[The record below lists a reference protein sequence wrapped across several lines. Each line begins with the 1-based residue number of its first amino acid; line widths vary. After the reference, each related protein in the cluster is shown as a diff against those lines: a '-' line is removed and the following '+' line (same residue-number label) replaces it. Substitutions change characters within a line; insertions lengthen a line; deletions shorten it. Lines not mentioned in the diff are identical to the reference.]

1 MSNLSIEYSLN
12 TPVFVNSYSY
22 PEPDILSKKIFD
34 LAKNNNNLS
43 GGGFGLDIS
52 DCISLLI
59 GIIIIIVGFVLL
71 WFKND
76 LVEAEAIIKSQSC
89 DESLGSASSSEC
101 KINIVYT
108 VDFTQYS
115 KIINMDKKNVP
126 DTPTIK
132 IYYQSSNPNSIQL
145 YNPNY
150 SIIGIGMIIIGI
162 FIIIFSIG
170 GKTDNVSGSGL
181 IKTDTNL
188 YSNTLNKDG
197 FNVVYSD

>member
-1 MSNLSIEYSLN
+1 MTDLSIEYSLN
-12 TPVFVNSYSY
+12 TPVFVNSHLYSS
-22 PEPDILSKKIFD
+22 PDILSKKIFD
-34 LAKNNNNLS
+34 LAKNNNNLT

-59 GIIIIIVGFVLL
+59 GIIIIIIGFVLL
-71 WFKND
+71 CFKND
-76 LVEAEAIIKSQSC
+76 LVEVEAIVKSQSC
-89 DESLGSASSSEC
+89 DESSGSGSRC

-108 VDFTQYS
+108 VDNTQYS
-115 KIINMDKKNVP
+115 KIISINKKNIP

-145 YNPNY
+145 YNLNY

-162 FIIIFSIG
+162 FTMIYSMG
-170 GKTDNVSGSGL
+170 EKANNKTSTGL